1 MCIKT
6 PRQYHADHAGR
17 PHCHGHPCRHACQC
31 GSHRPCRRAGIAQ
44 GPRAGGSAKKG
55 GSPVYFCM
63 SPRWHRARA
72 ARWRERQKRR
82 KSSLLLYIIP
92 RPCLE
97 SDKRNAYIMT
107 SMLSDRAA
115 AASVWEERR
124 RLSAAPSATVR
135 LPHRTWVSAA
145 TRMTRMWLPFCRP
158 RIGPCAP
165 ERDTDMCR
173 DGMGRGASALQAAC
187 GIWQAGDRH

>member
-6 PRQYHADHAGR
+6 PRQYHADYADHAGR

-44 GPRAGGSAKKG
+44 G
-55 GSPVYFCM
+55 
-63 SPRWHRARA
+63 A